1 MKVRVLG
8 VSASPRRGNTSILVQ
23 AALLGA
29 ASLPQVETVFEP
41 LAGRTIAA
49 CNGCGPCRQVGHCVI
64 DDDMQPLYERL
75 LWADVVVLGTPV
87 YYGQP
92 TGLAKAFMERV
103 QGLGVG
109 EKRLRLKVGGAIATG
124 ASRNG
129 GQETTLLAVNLWFH
143 VCDMLPV
150 GITAPVSQWGAT
162 GFTGT
167 DPTDAH
173 RDATDLKLTPHTVGA
188 TQMAWMYG
196 RKLATVARIVR
207 EGIAASGLD
216 LPDAPYGY
224 SLPQDFPAELG
235 DIVP

>member
-1 MKVRVLG
+1 VKVRVLG

-29 ASLPQVETVFEP
+29 ASLPQVDTVFEP
-41 LAGRTIAA
+41 LAGRAIAA

-75 LWADVVVLGTPV
+75 LWADVIVLGTPV

-173 RDATDLKLTPHTVGA
+173 HDATDLKLTPHTVGA

>member
-1 MKVRVLG
+1 VSVRVLG

-29 ASLPQVETVFEP
+29 AGLPDTDTEFVA
-41 LAGRTIAA
+41 LAGRSIAA
-49 CNGCGPCRQVGHCVI
+49 CNGCGPCREAGRCVI

-75 LWADVVVLGTPV
+75 LWADAIILGTPV

-92 TGLAKAFMERV
+92 SGLAKALMERV

-109 EKRLRLKVGGAIATG
+109 EKRLRLKVGGSIATG

-143 VCDMLPV
+143 ICDMLPV

-173 RDATDLKLTPHTVGA
+173 RDTTALKLAPHTVGG

-196 RKLATVARIVR
+196 RKIATVARIVCA
-207 EGIAASGLD
+207 GVAATGLD

-224 SLPQDFPAELG
+224 SLPQDFPAELD
-235 DIVP
+235 DIRP

>member
-1 MKVRVLG
+1 VKVRVLG

>member
-1 MKVRVLG
+1 VSVKVLG

-29 ASLPQVETVFEP
+29 AGLPDIETEFVP

-49 CNGCGPCRQVGHCVI
+49 CNGCGPCRQAGHCLI
-64 DDDMQPLYERL
+64 DDDMQPLYGRL
-75 LWADVVVLGTPV
+75 LWADAVILGSPV

-92 TGLAKAFMERV
+92 SGLAKAFMERV

-109 EKRLRLKVGGAIATG
+109 EKRLRLKVGGSIATG

-129 GQETTLLAVNLWFH
+129 GQETALLAINLWFH
-143 VCDMLPV
+143 ICDMLPV

-173 RDATDLKLTPHTVGA
+173 RDATELKLAPHSVSG

-196 RKLATVARIVR
+196 RKIATVARIVR
-207 EGIAASGLD
+207 QGVAATGLD

-224 SLPQDFPAELG
+224 SLPQDFPVELD
-235 DIVP
+235 DIQP